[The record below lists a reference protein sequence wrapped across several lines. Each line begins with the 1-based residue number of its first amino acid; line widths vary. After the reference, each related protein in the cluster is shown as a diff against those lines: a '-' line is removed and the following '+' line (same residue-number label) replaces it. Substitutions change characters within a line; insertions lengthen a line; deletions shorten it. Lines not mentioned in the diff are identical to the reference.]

1 VANTFSSPMMPNVP
15 NIFAPWTYAEILI
28 TVSGQQHTPV
38 AQPKSLVTRQGC
50 EGRVGG
56 QLGSRWREAVE
67 HHPARLVAHEVPVG
81 GDDRPMRAIGPGAR
95 MGVVH
100 AHPRW
105 LGRPASARDDKE
117 VS

>member
-15 NIFAPWTYAEILI
+15 NIFAPWTYDEILI

-50 EGRVGG
+50 EGRVANWGQGG
-56 QLGSRWREAVE
+56 GKQWSTIRLDLLRMRCPLAGTIVLRGQSVL
-67 HHPARLVAHEVPVG
+67 ARGWAWCMRTRDG
-81 GDDRPMRAIGPGAR
+81 WADRRR
-95 MGVVH
+95 
-100 AHPRW
+100 
-105 LGRPASARDDKE
+105 ARDDRE